1 MPGPSRRSTF
11 SPHPLMGLPP
21 RWNVGD
27 LEASYS
33 NAVPLLI
40 NSGNGTSASYNP
52 QANSIEL
59 HTKFT
64 NESDTCTITVTN
76 DDGTGTYTQVAQF
89 VGVTGTNDSNLYVGA
104 LVQNITLQG
113 RPIIVTISDYNG
125 IGSVTISVK
134 RLN

>member
-33 NAVPLLI
+33 SAVPVLI
-40 NSGNGTSASYNP
+40 NANNATSSEFNP

-59 HTKFT
+59 YTSFT
-64 NESDTCTITVTN
+64 NDADTCTITVTN
-76 DDGTGTYTQVAQF
+76 DNGTGSYVQVAQF
-89 VGVTGTNDSNLYVGA
+89 TGVSGTSDGNLYVGA

-113 RPIIVTISDYNG
+113 RAIRVQVSNYNG
-125 IGSVTISVK
+125 IGTVTISVK